1 MTAKLRIYFIGVGN
15 MGQPM
20 AKNLLKAG
28 YQLTVYDLD
37 VTKFEALKTLG
48 AQVAK
53 NMVDAARDE
62 IGRAHV

>member
-1 MTAKLRIYFIGVGN
+1 MTAKPRISFIGVGN

-37 VTKFEALKTLG
+37 VK
-48 AQVAK
+48 
-53 NMVDAARDE
+53 